1 MKKKVVLIAIS
12 VVVLSLMILFGIEES
27 RNYIVNFFVESY
39 QFLRDHTI
47 MILSAFFLVKGKF
60 VLKLFL
66 KKIIMLSATGL
77 SKRYLIEKVITHH
90 IKIHFFND
98 IAEDLQRLIE
108 YIKKNFKNFPVVK
121 QIIAGLL
128 FLTSAGFVTKF
139 MGSVIAMKVFVAK
152 VWSFLLA
159 LFLKVSTAIVY
170 FFTDYLWG
178 MWIAP
183 IVELIIFTW
192 IIQWFEKVPFL
203 KRGIDRVYQ
212 YFKIFFKIVEYFL
225 ETMLHIPL
233 KRFSKQ
239 VARKIQKMIHRFI
252 GYKRISA
259 WESLKEVRGLKP
271 SKQVQL
277 GMQRALKENKRV
289 QLLKK
294 REHRKR

>member
-1 MKKKVVLIAIS
+1 
-12 VVVLSLMILFGIEES
+12 
-27 RNYIVNFFVESY
+27 
-39 QFLRDHTI
+39 

-77 SKRYLIEKVITHH
+77 SKRYLIEKVITHNV
-90 IKIHFFND
+90 KIHFFND
-98 IAEDLQRLIE
+98 IADDVRRLIT
-108 YIKKNFKNFPVVK
+108 YIKKNFKDFPVVK

-139 MGSVIAMKVFVAK
+139 MGSMIAMKVFVAK

-178 MWIAP
+178 MWFAP

-192 IIQWFEKVPFL
+192 IIRWLEKVPFL
-203 KRGIDRVYQ
+203 KRGLDKIYL
-212 YFKIFFKIVEYFL
+212 YFKTFFSAVEYFL

-233 KRFSKQ
+233 KRFSKF

-259 WESLKEVRGLKP
+259 WESLKQVRKLKP
-271 SKQVQL
+271 NKHLQL
-277 GMQRALKENKRV
+277 EMQRALKENKRDV
-289 QLLKK
+289 LLQK
-294 REHRKR
+294 RERRKR